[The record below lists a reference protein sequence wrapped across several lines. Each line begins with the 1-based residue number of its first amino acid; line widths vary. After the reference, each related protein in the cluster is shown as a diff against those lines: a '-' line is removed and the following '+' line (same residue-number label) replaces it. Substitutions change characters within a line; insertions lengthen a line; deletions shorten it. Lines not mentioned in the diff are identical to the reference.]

1 MSVVNYAKTINSVY
15 KTKSVDSFIYID
27 GNRPLKPHFKKIK
40 ESIRK
45 YGQQEPILVQKITGG
60 YFEILNGQHRHKAI
74 SELLKEGWKGG
85 LDYIITDKPTKD
97 IKYKLATIQS
107 TNTTGKNWSFSDIIE
122 SRCKYS
128 NNPDSYIF
136 LNNLIN
142 FGDSKL
148 DNISTTIAL
157 RLVSSQAFGEMQYG
171 GTNVL
176 RKEDDLI
183 ITPHTYDMCVA
194 FLRQMIRSPLDR
206 RQSGLT
212 LSNGKAIWNCE
223 YWIRAWFSLKNN
235 EPKFKR
241 QKFFE
246 KFIKYGNDLYRYSNT
261 KQGNIDWMIKV
272 FNYKTNALEKINTD
286 KYGD

>member
-1 MSVVNYAKTINSVY
+1 MKLLEPYFLYAFLALAIPVIIHLF
-15 KTKSVDSFIYID
+15 SFQ
-27 GNRPLKPHFKKIK
+27 KHKI
-40 ESIRK
+40 
-45 YGQQEPILVQKITGG
+45 
-60 YFEILNGQHRHKAI
+60 
-74 SELLKEGWKGG
+74 
-85 LDYIITDKPTKD
+85 
-97 IKYKLATIQS
+97 IQ
-107 TNTTGKNWSFSDIIE
+107 FS
-122 SRCKYS
+122 
-128 NNPDSYIF
+128 N
-136 LNNLIN
+136 
-142 FGDSKL
+142 
-148 DNISTTIAL
+148 
-157 RLVSSQAFGEMQYG
+157 
-171 GTNVL
+171 
-176 RKEDDLI
+176 
-183 ITPHTYDMCVA
+183 VA
-194 FLRQMIRSPLDR
+194 FLKQMVRSPLDR